1 MTDLVTSIDTQRDRS
16 NLSSALRL
24 LVLAHYQKRAA
35 SGLVVDNSVRATEYA
50 NATGRGRPGLN
61 RRKAGQVVAR
71 ADLSDAG
78 QLPGPLRLIEVFAQR
93 QEHAFLGTLAVPLA
107 AAELPRC
114 GVAPTRVD

>member
-1 MTDLVTSIDTQRDRS
+1 MPTQP
-16 NLSSALRL
+16 
-24 LVLAHYQKRAA
+24 
-35 SGLVVDNSVRATEYA
+35 
-50 NATGRGRPGLN
+50 GRGRPGLN
-61 RRKAGQVVAR
+61 GRKAGQVVAR